1 MPLQLFNTLT
11 NQLETFSPA
20 EGNTVRMYSCGPTVY
35 NFVHIGNLRTF
46 TFQDILRRY
55 LRHCGYAMMHV
66 MNVTDVED
74 KIIRDAGA
82 AGLSLQDFTAKYT
95 DAFFDDCAALRL
107 EKPERIT
114 KATEHIDDMIALIQR
129 LEAKGCT
136 YRSDGSTYYRIAS
149 FPAYGKLSKLKI
161 EGVKAGARVDQDE
174 YEKDDARDFA
184 LWKATKPGEPYWD
197 SPFGSGR
204 PGWHI
209 ECSAMSMRYL
219 GETFDIHTGGEDLV
233 FPHHENEIAQSEGA
247 TGKPFVRFWLHSKH
261 LLVDGQRMAKSAGN
275 FYTLRDLL
283 SKGYTPEAIRYLL
296 AAVPHGKQLNF
307 TFDGLQGAQTA
318 IERLRNF
325 RLRLESGKFPA
336 GAASEITELAAK
348 ARQEFEAG
356 MDDDLNAAVAVAAV
370 FEFVREINSRMD
382 AGRFL
387 AGNIAD
393 ADGVLTLFDSIFDVL
408 RPSQK
413 AALAPGEIDGLIAE
427 RLAARKARDFAR
439 SDQIRDEL
447 KEKGVIL
454 EDTREGTRWKYA
466 GS

>member
-1 MPLQLFNTLT
+1 MPLQIFNTLT
-11 NQLETFSPA
+11 NQLEPFAPA
-20 EGNTVRMYSCGPTVY
+20 EGSTVRMYSCGPTVY

-55 LRHCGYAMMHV
+55 LRHRGYALMHV

-82 AGLSLQDFTAKYT
+82 AGLSLKDFTAKYT
-95 DAFFDDCAALRL
+95 EAFFDDCAALRL

-114 KATEHIDDMIALIQR
+114 KATEHIDDMIALIKR
-129 LEAKGCT
+129 LEENGYT
-136 YRSDGSTYYRIAS
+136 YKSDGSIYFRIAS
-149 FPAYGKLSKLKI
+149 FAGYGKLSKLKADGI
-161 EGVKAGARVDQDE
+161 KPGARVDQDE

-184 LWKATKPGEPYWD
+184 LWKAAKSGEPYWD
-197 SPFGSGR
+197 SPFGPGR

-261 LLVDGQRMAKSAGN
+261 LLVDGQKMSKSAGN

-283 SKGYTPEAIRYLL
+283 AKGYAPEAIRYVL
-296 AAVPHGKQLNF
+296 AKVPHGKQLNF
-307 TFDGLQGAQTA
+307 TFDEVHGAQTA

-325 RLRLESGKFPA
+325 RLRLRTDKLA
-336 GAASEITELAAK
+336 GGVDPEITALSVK

-356 MDDDLNAAVAVAAV
+356 MDDDLNTSIASAAA
-370 FEFVREINSRMD
+370 FDFVREINSRMD
-382 AGRFL
+382 AGRVL
-387 AGNIAD
+387 AGNVAD
-393 ADGVLTLFDSIFDVL
+393 AEDVLNLFDSIFQVL
-408 RPSQK
+408 EPSQR
-413 AALAPGEIDGLIAE
+413 AALSPEEVEALIAE

-447 KEKGVIL
+447 KERGVIL
-454 EDTREGTRWKYA
+454 EDTRDGTRWKYS

>member
-1 MPLQLFNTLT
+1 
-11 NQLETFSPA
+11 
-20 EGNTVRMYSCGPTVY
+20 
-35 NFVHIGNLRTF
+35 
-46 TFQDILRRY
+46 
-55 LRHCGYAMMHV
+55 
-66 MNVTDVED
+66 
-74 KIIRDAGA
+74 
-82 AGLSLQDFTAKYT
+82 
-95 DAFFDDCAALRL
+95 
-107 EKPERIT
+107 
-114 KATEHIDDMIALIQR
+114 MIALIKR
-129 LEAKGCT
+129 LEENGYT
-136 YRSDGSTYYRIAS
+136 YQSEGSVYYRIAS
-149 FPAYGKLSKLKI
+149 FAGYGKLSKLKA
-161 EGVKAGARVDQDE
+161 EGIKPGARVDQDE
-174 YEKDDARDFA
+174 YEKDNARDFA
-184 LWKATKPGEPYWD
+184 LWKAAKAGEPYWD
-197 SPFGSGR
+197 SPFGPGR

-261 LLVDGQRMAKSAGN
+261 LLVDGQRMAKSLGN
-275 FYTLRDLL
+275 FHTLRDLR
-283 SKGYTPEAIRYLL
+283 SKGYSPEAIRYLL

-325 RLRLESGKFPA
+325 RLRLETDKFA
-336 GAASEITELAAK
+336 EGAAPEITEMAIE
-348 ARQEFEAG
+348 ARREFEAG
-356 MDDDLNAAVAVAAV
+356 MDDDLNTAAAAAAA
-370 FEFVREINSRMD
+370 FEFVREINSLMD

-387 AGNIAD
+387 AGNVAD
-393 ADGVLTLFDSIFDVL
+393 AEDVLNLFDSVFDVL
-408 RPSQK
+408 RPSQR
-413 AALAPGEIDGLIAE
+413 AALAPEEIQALIGE

>member
-1 MPLQLFNTLT
+1 
-11 NQLETFSPA
+11 
-20 EGNTVRMYSCGPTVY
+20 
-35 NFVHIGNLRTF
+35 
-46 TFQDILRRY
+46 
-55 LRHCGYAMMHV
+55 

-82 AGLSLQDFTAKYT
+82 AGLSLQEFTAKYT

-114 KATEHIDDMIALIQR
+114 KATEHIDEMIALIKR
-129 LEAKGCT
+129 LEEKGCT
-136 YRSDGSTYYRIAS
+136 YQSEGSTYFRIAS
-149 FPAYGKLSKLKI
+149 FAGYGRLSKLKI
-161 EGVKAGARVDQDE
+161 EGIKTGARVDQDE
-174 YEKDDARDFA
+174 YEKDDVRDFA

-197 SPFGSGR
+197 SPFGPGR

-261 LLVDGQRMAKSAGN
+261 LLVDGQRMAKSLGN
-275 FYTLRDLL
+275 FHTLRDLR
-283 SKGYTPEAIRYLL
+283 SKGYSPEAIRYLL

-325 RLRLESGKFPA
+325 RLRLETDKFA
-336 GAASEITELAAK
+336 EGAAPEITEMAIE
-348 ARQEFEAG
+348 ARREFEAG
-356 MDDDLNAAVAVAAV
+356 MDDDLNTAAAAAAA
-370 FEFVREINSRMD
+370 FEFVREINSLMD

-387 AGNIAD
+387 AGNVAD
-393 ADGVLTLFDSIFDVL
+393 AEDVLNLFDSVFDVL
-408 RPSQK
+408 RPSQR
-413 AALAPGEIDGLIAE
+413 AALAPEEIQALIGE
-427 RLAARKARDFAR
+427 RLAARNARDFAR